1 MKDTRNFEDKV
12 IYQVYP
18 KSFRDSNGDGLG
30 DIRGITEKLDYLQY
44 LGVDY
49 IWSTPFFVSPQNDNG
64 YDVADYY
71 KIDPAYGTMEDLEEL
86 IREADKRGIGLML
99 DMVFNHTSTEHEW
112 FQKALAGDVYYKDF
126 YIFRDGKDGN
136 PPTNWESKFGGTA
149 WEYVPLWN
157 QYYLRLFDKTQA
169 DLNWENPA
177 VRRELVKVL
186 KFWIEKGIRG
196 FRFDVINL
204 VSKPERYE
212 DDLEGDGRRFYTDG
226 PKMHTYLKELCRD
239 SGITEKGLLTVGE
252 MSSTSL
258 ECCVGYTNPKEQEL
272 SMSFSFHHL
281 KVDYKDQKKWELQ
294 PFDFQALK
302 EILNRWQTGMEEA
315 DGWNALFWNNHD
327 QPRAVSRFCK
337 EKKYQE
343 KAAKMLASC
352 IHLLRGTPYIYQ
364 GEEIGMT
371 NAGFQDISEYRD
383 VESLNYF
390 EILKSQGRKEE
401 EIYQILGERSRDN
414 GRTPMQWDDSAGAGF
429 GSTEPWIQVNKNY
442 REINVQ
448 DQIERKDSI
457 WQYYHRLIRLR
468 KEEKVIASGSYHPLL
483 EKHPAIFAFERR
495 TEDASLIALHNFYP
509 EETEADLSG
518 FDLEGY
524 VCLLDNYGERACE
537 KTLRLRPYES
547 AAFIKKF

>member
-30 DIRGITEKLDYLQY
+30 DIRGITEKLDYLQH

-86 IREADKRGIGLML
+86 IRGADKRGIGLML

-136 PPTNWESKFGGTA
+136 PPTNWQSKFGGTA

-258 ECCVGYTNPKEQEL
+258 ESCVGYTNPKEQEL

-302 EILNRWQTGMEEA
+302 DILNRWQTGMEEA

-429 GSTEPWIQVNKNY
+429 GSTEPWIQVNENY

-495 TEDASLIALHNFYP
+495 TEDASLIALHNFYS

-537 KTLRLRPYES
+537 KTLHLRPYES

>member
-1 MKDTRNFEDKV
+1 MRDKRNFEDKV
-12 IYQVYP
+12 IYQIYP

-30 DIRGITEKLDYLQY
+30 DIRGITEKLDYLKQ

-99 DMVFNHTSTEHEW
+99 DMVFNH
-112 FQKALAGDVYYKDF
+112 
-126 YIFRDGKDGN
+126 
-136 PPTNWESKFGGTA
+136 ES
-149 WEYVPLWN
+149 
-157 QYYLRLFDKTQA
+157 
-169 DLNWENPA
+169 
-177 VRRELVKVL
+177 
-186 KFWIEKGIRG
+186 
-196 FRFDVINL
+196 
-204 VSKPERYE
+204 
-212 DDLEGDGRRFYTDG
+212 
-226 PKMHTYLKELCRD
+226 
-239 SGITEKGLLTVGE
+239 
-252 MSSTSL
+252 
-258 ECCVGYTNPKEQEL
+258 CVGYTNPKEQEL

-302 EILNRWQTGMEEA
+302 DILNHWQTGMEEA

-371 NAGFQDISEYRD
+371 NAGFRDIREYRD

-390 EILKSQGRKEE
+390 EILKSQGREEE

-414 GRTPMQWDDSAGAGF
+414 ARTPMQWKDSEGAGF
-429 GSTEPWIQVNKNY
+429 GSTEPWIQVNENY
-442 REINVQ
+442 RELNVQ

-457 WQYYHRLIRLR
+457 WQYYRRLIRLR
-468 KEEKVIASGSYHPLL
+468 KEENVISSGSYRPLL
-483 EKHPAIFAFERR
+483 EKHLAIFAFERR
-495 TEDASLIALHNFYP
+495 TKEASLIAFHNFYP
-509 EETEADLSG
+509 AETEADLSD

-547 AAFIKKF
+547 AAFLKRF

>member
-30 DIRGITEKLDYLQY
+30 DIRGITEKLDYLQH

-86 IREADKRGIGLML
+86 IRGADKRGIGLML

-136 PPTNWESKFGGTA
+136 PPTNWQSKFGGTA

-258 ECCVGYTNPKEQEL
+258 ESCVGYTNPKEQEL

-302 EILNRWQTGMEEA
+302 DILNRWQTGMEEA

-352 IHLLRGTPYIYQ
+352 THLFRGTPYIYQ

-371 NAGFQDISEYRD
+371 NAGFQDIREYRD

-390 EILKSQGRKEE
+390 EILKSQGRKEK

>member
-258 ECCVGYTNPKEQEL
+258 ESCVGYTNPKEQEL

-294 PFDFQALK
+294 PFDFRALK

-468 KEEKVIASGSYHPLL
+468 KEENVISSGSYRPLL
-483 EKHPAIFAFERR
+483 EKHLAIFAFERR
-495 TEDASLIALHNFYP
+495 TKEASLIAFHNFYP
-509 EETEADLSG
+509 AETEADLSD

-547 AAFIKKF
+547 AAFLKRF

>member
-30 DIRGITEKLDYLQY
+30 DIRGITEKLDYLQH

-86 IREADKRGIGLML
+86 IRGADKRGIGLML

-136 PPTNWESKFGGTA
+136 PPTNWQSKFGGTA

-258 ECCVGYTNPKEQEL
+258 ESCVGYTNPKEQEL

-302 EILNRWQTGMEEA
+302 DILNRWQTGMEEA

-371 NAGFQDISEYRD
+371 NAGFQDIREYRD

-390 EILKSQGRKEE
+390 EILKSQGRKEK

-468 KEEKVIASGSYHPLL
+468 KEEKVIASGIYHPLL